1 MTDKTTWTWLRAF
14 NSAGTKATII
24 LPLARNFQLDQFH
37 DEFSGYPI
45 ERYERPA
52 GYHWDGSKLTAA
64 ERDEYEGNPLSLR
77 RGPKPEGPRPQLHFC
92 GLGSRGPRTC
102 ARLHFLRSA
111 AFSLRSTASMT
122 AFRIASLMDGGLT
135 LSVSRRCN
143 LPIASRKD
151 SSTRRLIWVRCD
163 MGG

>member
-1 MTDKTTWTWLRAF
+1 MTEKKFEFTHAADVQPIGRATVGEDG
-14 NSAGTKATII
+14 AAT
-24 LPLARNFQLDQFH
+24 RSCTQ
-37 DEFSGYPI
+37 S
-45 ERYERPA
+45 
-52 GYHWDGSKLTAA
+52 
-64 ERDEYEGNPLSLR
+64 
-77 RGPKPEGPRPQLHFC
+77 
-92 GLGSRGPRTC
+92 GLGSREPRTR
-102 ARLHFLRSA
+102 AELHFLRSA

-122 AFRIASLMDGGLT
+122 AFRIASLIVGGLT